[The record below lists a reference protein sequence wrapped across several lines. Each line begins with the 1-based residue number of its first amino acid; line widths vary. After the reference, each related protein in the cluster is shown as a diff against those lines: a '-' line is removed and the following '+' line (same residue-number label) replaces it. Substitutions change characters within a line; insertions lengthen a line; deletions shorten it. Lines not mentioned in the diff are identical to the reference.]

1 MILNLS
7 ELKSNITLRL
17 TNKNLTIIVCE
28 IIFFIYIFIE
38 ENLWNIIIVL
48 YYFNI
53 NVHYT
58 NIVIYIYKSFP
69 IKVNTKP
76 FVIVN
81 TR

>member
-1 MILNLS
+1 MLLLCANQCKMYLYCF
-7 ELKSNITLRL
+7 LR
-17 TNKNLTIIVCE
+17 TIITMYTCYYGSSYVV
-28 IIFFIYIFIE
+28 
-38 ENLWNIIIVL
+38 LL

>member
-7 ELKSNITLRL
+7 KPKSNITLRL

-48 YYFNI
+48 YQ
-53 NVHYT
+53 
-58 NIVIYIYKSFP
+58 
-69 IKVNTKP
+69 
-76 FVIVN
+76 
-81 TR
+81 